1 MFYSP
6 IHRACNVDLDV
17 ADGYFYMGSQV
28 AQPFWKKRS
37 TTPSRNSSSL
47 SCMRFHRSA
56 GLPDLRKETKNKQ
69 LQTLPQVCA
78 PRQPRPLPEL

>member
-28 AQPFWKKRS
+28 AQPFLEQTFDHAFS
-37 TTPSRNSSSL
+37 QQLVTELHEISI
-47 SCMRFHRSA
+47 
-56 GLPDLRKETKNKQ
+56 GLQGCLT
-69 LQTLPQVCA
+69 
-78 PRQPRPLPEL
+78 